1 MELLNVLLD
10 VLDAVAGAFGLAT
23 FWVTWVR
30 PRRGPKRIPSGNR
43 NEAADVDR
51 FLHEA
56 SERRGRDG
64 ARA

>member
-1 MELLNVLLD
+1 MELVSSLLD

-30 PRRGPKRIPSGNR
+30 PRRRPKQISSGTSNQ
-43 NEAADVDR
+43 AADIDR

-56 SERRGRDG
+56 AQHQGGHGSH
-64 ARA
+64 A